1 MNIYARR
8 VGWYNVSVRYL
19 DNDSNYEGTSFDDA
33 CSEWGISSS
42 DIYKYI
48 YTIKDDEYMKRIE
61 QSEIDDMKGTNS
73 QHYDYP
79 VPHGFQINKH
89 VWELIDT
96 TDSNLKLHPK
106 KSYWILVNS
115 INSLFKFD
123 TLNTFSHDF
132 ACSYESGKE
141 GKYVLA
147 AYHGGSGGINKALL
161 RGVNNNWD
169 LITVTDSNDAEV
181 EIDWNACAVSET
193 GQYMYAAGEA
203 SEGEGD
209 STITIYVS
217 SGSSSEPYYQFFT
230 DSNGDSNSEITELD
244 ISKSYQFQRLSGATD
259 HPFYISE
266 EDSSIVTLTGDG
278 STSAGITGSQS
289 FTLNFNRTRPENLY
303 YYCSAHSGMIKAFTL
318 VNSVALY
325 KSIDYGS
332 TWSKVKDE
340 NNDTNIDDLVNNM
353 SSKCRSIAC
362 SSDGQ
367 TVVACRSLNKSLE
380 KLPGTVSVTYGSNT
394 FSTTEDLSWLETNS
408 TIQVNGSKYI
418 VNSVTT
424 DTITTIITTK
434 ENATETLEGEDIY
447 LYHGLN
453 SAVYIST
460 DGGSS
465 WTQHLHYSDTNIN
478 YQRFDNVAVTKDGKT
493 ICVTAGKPD
502 NSENGRL
509 WILPDI
515 TDNTEF
521 VEKLDTSNNPLL
533 PRNTNFNTGNIEV
546 MNYARNFSIKFDD
559 SKNMYISNISGT
571 IIKISANND
580 YGDAPT
586 SIDFTTYTDTD
597 NINEGDLDSASLSIN
612 SDGSQIAVVKKGL
625 ALLSTDNGTN
635 FEVSGDNN
643 NFSNLAIAGN
653 HLFGAFDVFD
663 DVDNKFIPYIAQST
677 ATSGFISRTS
687 TDNVKTISFSSGTT
701 GGTTGAAG
709 AGGATAP

>member
-19 DNDSNYEGTSFDDA
+19 DSDSTYEGTSFTDA

-147 AYHGGSGGINKALL
+147 AYHGGFGDNTTNKALL

-181 EIDWNACAVSET
+181 QIDWNACAVSET

-203 SEGEGD
+203 SEGEEGGGN
-209 STITIYVS
+209 SQITIYVS
-217 SGSSSEPYYQFFT
+217 SGSLSDPYYQFFT

-244 ISKSYQFQRLSGATD
+244 ISKSYQFQRLGGATI
-259 HPFYISE
+259 HPFYISDTGYE
-266 EDSSIVTLTGDG
+266 QDSSIVTLTGDG
-278 STSAGITGSQS
+278 SKSAGIAGSQS

-380 KLPGTVSVTYGSNT
+380 ELFGTVSVTTGSNT
-394 FSTTEDLSWLETNS
+394 FSTTEDLSLFLETNN
-408 TIQVNGSKYI
+408 TIEVNGSQYI
-418 VNSVTT
+418 VDSVTT
-424 DTITTIITTK
+424 NTITTIEK
-434 ENATETLEGEDIY
+434 ATQTLSGEKIY

-515 TDNTEF
+515 TDNTKNEF

-533 PRNTNFNTGNIEV
+533 PKNTGIEV

-559 SKNMYISNISGT
+559 SKNLYTSNISGT
-571 IIKISANND
+571 ITKISANND

-597 NINEGDLDSASLSIN
+597 NITEGGLDSASLAIN

-663 DVDNKFIPYIAQST
+663 NNTYYYIPYIAQTT

-687 TDNVKTISFSSGTT
+687 TDNVKTISFSSETT
-701 GGTTGAAG
+701 GG
-709 AGGATAP
+709 ATEGTYS